1 MLAKITTKNQ
11 ITIPKKIINQLP
23 DVKYFDVELKE
34 GMVLLKP
41 LKVYDL
47 NLDQIRSNRRRSE
60 RKRVYA
66 KTGIRNRR
74 NPLRNYQGNPRIR

>member
-47 NLDQIRSNRRRSE
+47 NLDQIRSKLKKLGLKQNSVKEAIRWA
-60 RKRVYA
+60 RK
-66 KTGIRNRR
+66 K
-74 NPLRNYQGNPRIR
+74 